1 MQLPPQLA
9 RLGRMVV
16 HAKDVFFSPTTPL
29 YVKGVLALGVLYAL
43 SPYDLLPDWM
53 PLIGVVDDLALV
65 ALLISWANRFSTH
78 NRT

>member
-1 MQLPPQLA
+1 MQLPPQIA
-9 RLGRMVV
+9 RFWRMFV
-16 HAKDVFFSPTTPL
+16 HAKDVFVSPATPL
-29 YVKGVLALGVLYAL
+29 YVKVVLAFGILYAL

-78 NRT
+78 KRN